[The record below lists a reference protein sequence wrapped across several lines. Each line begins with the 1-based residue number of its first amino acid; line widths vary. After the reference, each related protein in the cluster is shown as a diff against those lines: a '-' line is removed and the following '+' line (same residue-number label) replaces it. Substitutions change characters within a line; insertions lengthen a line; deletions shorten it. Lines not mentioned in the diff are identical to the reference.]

1 MSGGEVAG
9 WVIAAGGVIVLGVIT
24 SLVTQEATGW
34 LDKVPS
40 WLLRLARRRLPLSS
54 RDTLY
59 DEWAAELHAALHGM
73 DSRPLSRLVLGI
85 RYAAGLLRTA
95 RRIARELGPARDF
108 SYRAETTAADRLVV
122 SSLDL
127 PQADVGKQLGKDA
140 LEAWSLALNCLL
152 YEKDKGP
159 KQLNVGT
166 ARHPMMVP
174 RDQAWQQAYAT
185 FALVCMDGDHARL
198 KAAARQ
204 SLADIPVKPHWAPQL
219 SRAADLCEQAALM
232 VENAGAVHDDKAR
245 RRLVAIC
252 EHETWNLT
260 LGPFAPNVSSIKELR
275 RTLREIDR
283 EP

>member
-1 MSGGEVAG
+1 MSGGAVAG
-9 WVIAAGGVIVLGVIT
+9 WMTAAGGVVVLGVIT

-34 LDKVPS
+34 LDKVPG
-40 WLLRLARRRLPLSS
+40 WLLRLARRRLPLTS

-59 DEWAAELHAALHGM
+59 DEWAAELHAALHDM

-95 RRIARELGPARDF
+95 RRVANELGPARDF
-108 SYRAETTAADRLVV
+108 NHRAETTAADRLVTL
-122 SSLDL
+122 SLDI
-127 PQADVGKQLGKDA
+127 PQTDAGEQLGKDA

-152 YEKDKGP
+152 YEKDRGP
-159 KQLNVGT
+159 QKLNVGT

-174 RDQAWQQAYAT
+174 RDQAWQQAYAM
-185 FALVCMDGDHARL
+185 FALVRLDGDHARL

-204 SLADIPVKPHWAPQL
+204 SLADIPVRPQWTRQL

-232 VENAGAVHDDKAR
+232 VEDAGAVHDDKAR

-252 EHETWNLT
+252 EHETMKIALA
-260 LGPFAPNVSSIKELR
+260 PFAPNTIKELR

-283 EP
+283 ES